1 MQQFL
6 QENVLLNPL
15 LLINETLIIF
25 NHDLF
30 PYRLF
35 SPTCYILPLARSCAT
50 NSQVKA
56 NCEHIWTAMWVLVV
70 RYTKSSWKALLFPK
84 TLFETPGSRELHFIK
99 KKTMYNINCDFLK
112 GFFFWYIYD

>member
-1 MQQFL
+1 MYQCLYGAIPSRKCSFKA
-6 QENVLLNPL
+6 PL
-15 LLINETLIIF
+15 LLIKETLIIF

-35 SPTCYILPLARSCAT
+35 SPTCYILPPARSCTT

-70 RYTKSSWKALLFPK
+70 HTQNRHGRHYYFLKLCM
-84 TLFETPGSRELHFIK
+84 FETPGSRELHFIK
-99 KKTMYNINCDFLK
+99 KKTMYNCDF
-112 GFFFWYIYD
+112 F